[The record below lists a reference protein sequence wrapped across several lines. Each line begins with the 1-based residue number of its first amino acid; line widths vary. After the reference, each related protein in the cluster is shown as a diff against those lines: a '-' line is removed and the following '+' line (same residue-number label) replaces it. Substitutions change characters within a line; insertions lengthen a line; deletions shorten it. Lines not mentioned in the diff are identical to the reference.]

1 MMRDQSYLAYE
12 LRDGLLQD
20 LLAVGLLIEGA
31 RRALGAES
39 NAEADALLERA
50 ARALQGDVAT
60 VRAMIDQLRP
70 AA

>member
-1 MMRDQSYLAYE
+1 MRDESHLAYE

-31 RRALGAES
+31 RRALGAEGG
-39 NAEADALLERA
+39 EADALLERS
-50 ARALQGDVAT
+50 ARALQKDVAT
-60 VRAMIDQLRP
+60 VRAMIDQLRL